1 MEDRAV
7 SARHTP
13 PAKVIRHKTKL
24 PEPQNQAD
32 ERCSNSIKS
41 HCNKYEK
48 LLYFYQSSRGGF
60 VMLEGHIYKTFDL
73 ELKELK
79 ERILHEG
86 GLVEKAI
93 DNAIKAL
100 IDRDSELAK
109 KVIEKDE
116 LINDMDIEIDE
127 FCLKLLALRQPAA
140 RDLRF
145 ITTAIKINYDLER
158 IGDMAV
164 NVCERVLEINEEPRL
179 KPYIDLPKMAQTVR
193 TMLTE
198 SLDAFVREDVSLAMK
213 VTKDDE
219 HVDQLTEQ
227 IFRELLTYM
236 MQDLRTISR
245 ATRLLFISKYLER
258 MADHAVNI
266 AELVIFMVEG
276 KIIRHLKEHEE

>member
-1 MEDRAV
+1 M
-7 SARHTP
+7 
-13 PAKVIRHKTKL
+13 
-24 PEPQNQAD
+24 
-32 ERCSNSIKS
+32 
-41 HCNKYEK
+41 
-48 LLYFYQSSRGGF
+48 
-60 VMLEGHIYKTFDL
+60 EGHIYKAFDV

-79 ERILHEG
+79 ESILYEG

-93 DNAIKAL
+93 REAIKAL
-100 IDRDSELAK
+100 LERNSDLAK
-109 KVIEKDE
+109 NVIE
-116 LINDMDIEIDE
+116 NDDIVNAKEVEIDE

-164 NVCERVLEINEEPRL
+164 NICERVLELNQEPQL
-179 KPYIDLPKMAQTVR
+179 KPYIDLPNMAETVEL
-193 TMLTE
+193 MVKE
-198 SLDAFVREDVSLAMK
+198 SLDAFVKEDVELALK

-219 HVDQLTEQ
+219 KVDQLLDQ

-236 MQDLRTISR
+236 IENPKIISR
-245 ATRLLFISKYLER
+245 ATRILFISKYLER

-276 KIIRHLKEHEE
+276 KIIRHIKYNE